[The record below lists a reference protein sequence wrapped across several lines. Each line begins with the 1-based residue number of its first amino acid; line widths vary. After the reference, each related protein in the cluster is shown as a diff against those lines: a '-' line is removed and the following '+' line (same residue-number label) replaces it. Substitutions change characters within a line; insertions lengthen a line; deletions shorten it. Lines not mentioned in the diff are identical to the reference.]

1 MFYSQGYVCLK
12 SALWT
17 KALLRRLHERIHYI
31 LIYGQEKMYLPR
43 STFVILIGKD
53 SDVRI
58 CTSSCWQICRVPGIE
73 AESKANEELRSSEKK
88 QRASLR
94 YHQSENNPEQ
104 SGCYRH
110 CVDENIERR
119 NHYLDLAG
127 IENYTSKFGPGSPPA
142 AQKHDP
148 PSRVVSQTRSRSH
161 EPETFHAHHR
171 KSQVVDPSHIN
182 LAESSYAKIAEI
194 QQRLRNQESNKH
206 FVRSPKAQG
215 KNVAPVHPG
224 RAVRNKPFQGGP
236 MPMASPSARVGQNLP
251 YLPLQSQQVHKKH
264 KQRAKENHQMCKTF
278 QSPGTVVEKE
288 HVRDLPTVILY
299 EGQVGQMIQRH

>member
-1 MFYSQGYVCLK
+1 
-12 SALWT
+12 
-17 KALLRRLHERIHYI
+17 
-31 LIYGQEKMYLPR
+31 
-43 STFVILIGKD
+43 
-53 SDVRI
+53 
-58 CTSSCWQICRVPGIE
+58 
-73 AESKANEELRSSEKK
+73 
-88 QRASLR
+88 R

-127 IENYTSKFGPGSPPA
+127 IENYTSKFGPGSPPT

-148 PSRVVSQTRSRSH
+148 PGRIVNQTRSRSH

-171 KSQVVDPSHIN
+171 KSQVVDPNHIN
-182 LAESSYAKIAEI
+182 VAESSYAKIAEI
-194 QQRLRNQESNKH
+194 QQRLRNQDSNKH

-224 RAVRNKPFQGGP
+224 RAVRNKPFQGVP
-236 MPMASPSARVGQNLP
+236 VAMASPSARVGQNLP
-251 YLPLQSQQVHKKH
+251 YLPLQSQQIHKKH

-299 EGQVGQMIQRH
+299 EGQVGQMIQRHEHNHHHEH

>member
-1 MFYSQGYVCLK
+1 MTNSACYSL
-12 SALWT
+12 
-17 KALLRRLHERIHYI
+17 
-31 LIYGQEKMYLPR
+31 
-43 STFVILIGKD
+43 
-53 SDVRI
+53 
-58 CTSSCWQICRVPGIE
+58 
-73 AESKANEELRSSEKK
+73 
-88 QRASLR
+88 
-94 YHQSENNPEQ
+94 
-104 SGCYRH
+104 
-110 CVDENIERR
+110 
-119 NHYLDLAG
+119 
-127 IENYTSKFGPGSPPA
+127 GSPPA
-142 AQKHDP
+142 AQKQDP

-194 QQRLRNQESNKH
+194 QQRLRNQDSNKH

-215 KNVAPVHPG
+215 KNVAPVHSG
-224 RAVRNKPFQGGP
+224 RAVRNKPFQGGA

-299 EGQVGQMIQRH
+299 EGQVVQM